1 MIKKILI
8 GLLNLLLIGLLT
20 FNITTGFNKYF
31 EELEVYNI
39 HQIVEETDRMYSE
52 MKINETQKKEN
63 HPRALSSLESSYKDF
78 KDEQQKYKDKLEVS
92 TYVYKVEKLFVKL
105 GNKATQEGVQ
115 VKMDVT
121 NSVAGQNMYDISFT
135 AEGSYISIIDFISSI
150 ENDSELGFKIE
161 KFKMIP
167 GGSTSQEET
176 SQDIPN
182 EQSTSSGLTAT
193 FICKDILIEDMEMQS
208 TPETDTP
215 EDPEMQDD
223 MEGIESPSEGEAN
236 ND

>member
-161 KFKMIP
+161 KFNI
-167 GGSTSQEET
+167 
-176 SQDIPN
+176 
-182 EQSTSSGLTAT
+182 
-193 FICKDILIEDMEMQS
+193 
-208 TPETDTP
+208 
-215 EDPEMQDD
+215 
-223 MEGIESPSEGEAN
+223 
-236 ND
+236 